1 MAGFDWIASVV
12 QRWLAERVTGGGVID
27 PQHGLLEN
35 GVLTSMQTVELV
47 LFLEER
53 FGISVSEEEF
63 VEENFASIDR
73 IAQFVGEKST

>member
-1 MAGFDWIASVV
+1 MTEGDRIASVV
-12 QRWLAERVTGGGVID
+12 QRWLAEHVTGGRVID

-53 FGISVSEEEF
+53 FAISVPEEEF

-73 IAQFVGEKST
+73 IAQFVGEKSA